1 MAAALYVTCCD
12 ISCDFFLTISPTF
25 EVDFELVKPLDS
37 SIGGADLRLR
47 AVVVEVK
54 EADRRV
60 APRTLSRVVVVVVEE
75 DEGLL
80 VLVS

>member
-1 MAAALYVTCCD
+1 MAAALNVTCCD

-60 APRTLSRVVVVVVEE
+60 APRTLSRVVVVVEE